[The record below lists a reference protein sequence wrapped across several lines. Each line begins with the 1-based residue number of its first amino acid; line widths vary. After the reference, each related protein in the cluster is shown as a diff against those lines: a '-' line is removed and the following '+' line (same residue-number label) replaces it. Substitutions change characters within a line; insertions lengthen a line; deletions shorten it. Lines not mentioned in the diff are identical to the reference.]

1 MKVHL
6 FGATSS
12 PGCASYGLKHMAS
25 QEKEAHPSAAQF
37 IMHDLY
43 VDDGLTSVESAQQ
56 AKELIQGACEIC
68 EKGGLRLHKFV
79 SNDCQVLESVPKSER
94 AVDVILNLPSEQ
106 LLIERVLGVQW
117 SVGLDCFKFSII
129 LKDQPLTR
137 RGVLVTVA
145 SVYDPL
151 GFLAPLVLRAKKILQ
166 EICNRGVS
174 WDEPLPEEVRPRWE
188 RWKCDLLR
196 LNELQIP
203 RCFEPKTLNGKKTY
217 ELHSFADASMS
228 GYGQCFY
235 LRVKDE
241 DENVHVSLVMGKSRV
256 APTKI
261 TTIPRLELTA
271 AVVSAKVAV
280 MVQEELNYTNLKQ
293 YFWTDSK
300 VLLGYI
306 NNDTKR
312 FHTFVTNR
320 VQIIKSNTDTKEWR
334 YIDTKNNPADH
345 ASRGLN
351 AEELMNSNWF
361 SGPALL
367 REKEI
372 PSSEEEIPNIQIGD
386 PEVKATV
393 HTATVKEPFSL
404 IDCISRFSSWTKA
417 VGVVSYLKRPFKK
430 NKPKTVATTVA
441 ERQDAE
447 RYIFCTAFKNEIE
460 SLSHKE
466 QNAKIS
472 RQSSLIKLD
481 SFIDEQ
487 GLIRVGGR
495 LENSTLPFEVKHP
508 IVLPRS
514 SQVTDLI
521 IDHFHK
527 KVKHQGKGMTM
538 NEILSNGLWI
548 LGLNAAVASYIYKC
562 VQCRRQRRPT
572 EG

>member
-1 MKVHL
+1 V
-6 FGATSS
+6 
-12 PGCASYGLKHMAS
+12 
-25 QEKEAHPSAAQF
+25 
-37 IMHDLY
+37 
-43 VDDGLTSVESAQQ
+43 
-56 AKELIQGACEIC
+56 
-68 EKGGLRLHKFV
+68 
-79 SNDCQVLESVPKSER
+79 
-94 AVDVILNLPSEQ
+94 
-106 LLIERVLGVQW
+106 
-117 SVGLDCFKFSII
+117 
-129 LKDQPLTR
+129 
-137 RGVLVTVA
+137 
-145 SVYDPL
+145 
-151 GFLAPLVLRAKKILQ
+151 
-166 EICNRGVS
+166 
-174 WDEPLPEEVRPRWE
+174 
-188 RWKCDLLR
+188 
-196 LNELQIP
+196 QIP

-372 PSSEEEIPNIQIGD
+372 PSNEEEIPNIQIGD

-447 RYIFCTAFKNEIE
+447 RYIFRTAFKNEIE
-460 SLSHKE
+460 SLNHKE

-548 LGLNAAVASYIYKC
+548 LGLNAAVALYIYKC
-562 VQCRRQRRPT
+562 VQCRRQRRPM